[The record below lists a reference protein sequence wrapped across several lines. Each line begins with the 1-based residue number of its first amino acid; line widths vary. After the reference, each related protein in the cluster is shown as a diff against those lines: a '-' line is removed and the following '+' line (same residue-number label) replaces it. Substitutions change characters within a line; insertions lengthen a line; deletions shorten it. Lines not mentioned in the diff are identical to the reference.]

1 MQHQRAVGESE
12 EMVADHAWGGHEGIL
27 LCPISRQPLSLLNDN
42 EISEANSAIV
52 GGLLRHANADAR
64 PLAGGAFGTPDR
76 KVIYRIEDDIA
87 CLLPELAIAANHDQT
102 TRDRDSTGVQRF
114 YDEYGWIK
122 NQAGSYNDTADFTDM
137 RAVTAYYSS
146 ACNRRIARQLRSGRY
161 LLDAASGAI
170 PHQDYI
176 QFSTH
181 YNFRICLDFS
191 ITALR
196 EPKAKLGKKGLY
208 VLGDITCLPFASD
221 SIDDVISLHTIYHV
235 PRAMAATAVDELV
248 RVIRP
253 GGRVVIVATWASS
266 PLMKVP
272 MKARSALG
280 KLKRAL
286 LAKPRPVSSA
296 DAQQEHELYYAPFD
310 YERYRR
316 EIASRHDARLRLW
329 SATSMPFQK
338 AFFANNRFG
347 LLSAKLVLAAEQL
360 FEPLAA
366 RYGQYPMF
374 VVSKR

>member
-1 MQHQRAVGESE
+1 
-12 EMVADHAWGGHEGIL
+12 MVNKVWAGHEAIL
-27 LCPISRQPLSLLNDN
+27 LCPTSRLPLSLLSDN
-42 EISEANSAIV
+42 EIDEANSAIV
-52 GGLLRHANADAR
+52 GGSLRHANADAR
-64 PLAGGAFGTPDR
+64 ALAGGALGTPDR

-87 CLLPELAIAANHDQT
+87 CLLPELAIAATDDGKA
-102 TRDRDSTGVQRF
+102 RDRDSDGVRRF

-122 NQAGSYNDTADFTDM
+122 NEAGAYNDTAVFTDM
-137 RAVTAYYSS
+137 RAVATYYAS

-161 LLDAASGAI
+161 LLDAASGAV

-181 YNFRICLDFS
+181 YDFRICLDFS

-196 EPKAKLGKKGLY
+196 EAKAKLGAKGLY

-235 PRAMAATAVDELV
+235 PRAMGATAVDELV
-248 RVIRP
+248 RVVKP
-253 GGRVVIVATWASS
+253 GGRVVIVAKWASS
-266 PLMKVP
+266 LLLSV
-272 MKARSALG
+272 ATLGRAALG
-280 KLKRAL
+280 KLKRLL
-286 LAKPRPVSSA
+286 LARPRPASFA
-296 DAQQEHELYYAPFD
+296 EARQQEHKLYYAPFD
-310 YERYRR
+310 YQRYRS
-316 EIASRHDARLRLW
+316 EIASRHDTRLRLW

-338 AFFANNRFG
+338 AFFVDNRFG
-347 LLSAKLVLAAEQL
+347 LLSVKLVLAAEQL